1 MRRMAG
7 KWDIVRQR
15 AELLGDDAK
24 QRWVSAGE
32 TNSAVGIA
40 EALYRRDALAFGSVL
55 GSAIALRMF
64 LFIIPA
70 NVTLIALSRITHFT
84 EAFDETFESS
94 PTTGPRATALL
105 GISRWQALGVF
116 LSSALITLW
125 AGRAMARVLAA
136 SSGAA
141 WGLTLREAKQRM
153 KSMVSLIAVVFV
165 SVGAN
170 MVFTVI
176 RDHTGIALGFVV
188 WITVFATFSVTWFVV
203 MLTLPRNTTD
213 PGALLP
219 GAALFGAG
227 YALLQWFMQYYLP
240 LRIERTSD
248 TLGQT
253 AVTVAVLGNFFF
265 VGRLMSGSFVF
276 TAVLYERLG
285 SLSHVVF
292 GLPLVRALPVRY
304 PRIAT
309 YFALDHH
316 PDHGED
322 IDPEVPDAEAAEP
335 R

>member
-1 MRRMAG
+1 MAG
-7 KWDIVRQR
+7 RWDLVRQR
-15 AELLGDDAK
+15 AELMGVDAK
-24 QRWVSAGE
+24 QRWVSERE
-32 TNSAVGIA
+32 TRTSVGVA

-70 NVTLIALSRITHFT
+70 NVTIIAFSRITHFT
-84 EAFDETFESS
+84 SLFDDTFTSS
-94 PTTGPRATALL
+94 PTTGPMASALL
-105 GISRWQALGVF
+105 GISRLQALGVA
-116 LSSALITLW
+116 LSSGFLTLW
-125 AGRAMARVLAA
+125 AGRSLSRVLSV

-141 WGLTLREAKQRM
+141 WGLTITEAKQKV
-153 KSMVSLIAVVFV
+153 KSMGALIGVFFV
-165 SVGAN
+165 SIGAN
-170 MVFTVI
+170 IIFTAI
-176 RDHTGIALGFVV
+176 REHTGIAVGFFV
-188 WITVFATFSVTWFVV
+188 WTSVFATFSVTWFVV
-203 MLTLPRNTTD
+203 MLTLPRKTSD

-253 AVTVAVLGNFFF
+253 ATTVAVLGNFFF

-276 TAVLYERLG
+276 TAVLYERFG
-285 SLSHVVF
+285 SLSNAAF
-292 GLPLVRALPVRY
+292 GLPVVRRLPARY

-309 YFALDHH
+309 YFALEGAPVA
-316 PDHGED
+316 PDEPD
-322 IDPEVPDAEAAEP
+322 AAESVPDDVES